1 MHAARPLVVVVLM
14 FAASPAMA
22 ELKVHVN
29 RVALEA
35 DGPKSALVESDQAGA
50 SGEFT
55 VLRDGKPVLVAPL
68 VALPD
73 LAEWGASK
81 HYYLAEFSKLR
92 DPGRYRV
99 RARMGEARQQSTEI
113 VVARDALFKVTAGA
127 LIDYFRQSRW
137 LDMADHH
144 IHVFG
149 SDRWVD
155 VWGGWRDAGGD
166 NGKYLSHLS
175 YANFFNPQQAGLTAW
190 ALARV
195 HEAAPSRL
203 RAAGLERP
211 LVEEA
216 LYGADFMH
224 RLLSPEGYFYMT
236 VFEGWGRPGAERA
249 VTGYVG
255 EQGEF
260 TKDYQAAL
268 REGAGVAIAALARAS
283 RLSRQTGMTGEF
295 SAATYLADAKRA
307 FAHLAQR
314 NREYD
319 DDGVE
324 NIIDDYTG
332 LLAAVEL
339 YRSTKSAQYREAA
352 DRRARNLAE
361 RLTPAG
367 WFRSDATDR
376 PFYHAADA
384 GFPVMALSEYLS
396 IARPADAPP
405 IRAAIA
411 RALVAQLTLNAA
423 VANPFDYPR
432 QTFRLYR
439 DGKRGAELLTGFF
452 MPHANETGYWWQGED
467 ARLASLAVAATAG
480 GRAAEQSGAA
490 FGVSGPLAA
499 LAQHSLDWILGRNP
513 FDVCMLYGFGGHNP
527 DYSESSETNLVGG
540 IANGIT
546 GAVGSDEGRG
556 ISFAPGPDDENWRWD
571 EQWLP
576 HSTWLLLST
585 ALLNPEAPTPA
596 RSGTAAAVAT
606 P

>member
-1 MHAARPLVVVVLM
+1 MRAIAGLAVLGSM
-14 FAASPAMA
+14 IVATPALA

-35 DGPKSALVESDQAGA
+35 TGPKSALVESDKAGA
-50 SGEFT
+50 TGEFT

-68 VALPD
+68 LAQPD

-81 HYYLAEFSKLR
+81 HYYLADFSTLT

-99 RARMGEARQQSTEI
+99 RARIGEERSQSTEI
-113 VVARDALFKVTAGA
+113 VVARDALFRVTAAA
-127 LIDYFRQSRW
+127 LIDYFRQGRW
-137 LDMADHH
+137 LDRADHH
-144 IHVFG
+144 VHVFG

-175 YANFFNPQQAGLTAW
+175 YANFFNPQQAGMTAW
-190 ALARV
+190 TLARV
-195 HEAAPSRL
+195 HEAARPRL
-203 RAAGLERP
+203 RAAGLERA

-255 EQGEF
+255 EEGKF
-260 TKDYQAAL
+260 TTDYQAAM

-283 RLSRQTGMTGEF
+283 RLPAQTGISGEF

-307 FAHLAQR
+307 FAHLAQH

-339 YRSTKSAQYREAA
+339 YRSTKSAPYREAA
-352 DRRARNLAE
+352 DRRARNLVE
-361 RLTPAG
+361 RLSPAG

-384 GFPVMALSEYLS
+384 GFPLLALSEYLV
-396 IARPADAPP
+396 IARPAEAAPV
-405 IRAAIA
+405 RAAIA
-411 RALVAQLTLNAA
+411 RALDAQLALNAA

-432 QTFRLYR
+432 QSFRLYR
-439 DGKRGAELLTGFF
+439 DGKRGAEVLSGFF

-467 ARLASLAVAATAG
+467 ARLASLAVAATLG
-480 GRAAEQSGAA
+480 GRAAGQSGNV
-490 FGVSGPLAA
+490 FGVSEPLAA
-499 LAQHSLDWILGRNP
+499 FAQHSLDWILGRNP

-546 GAVGSDEGRG
+546 GAVGNDEGRG
-556 ISFAPGPDDENWRWD
+556 ITFAPGPDDENWRWD

-576 HSTWLLLST
+576 HSTWLLLSA
-585 ALLNPEAPTPA
+585 ALLNREAPPA
-596 RSGTAAAVAT
+596 VRSALAH
-606 P
+606 